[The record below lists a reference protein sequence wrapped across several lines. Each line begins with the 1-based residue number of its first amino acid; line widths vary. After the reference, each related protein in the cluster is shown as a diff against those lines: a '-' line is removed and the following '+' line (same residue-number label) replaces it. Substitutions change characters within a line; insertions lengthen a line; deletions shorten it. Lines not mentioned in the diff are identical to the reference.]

1 MVSVGR
7 PLWGSQLRI
16 VDEAGH
22 ELPERRVGELLIRGP
37 SVMKGYYR
45 NPAATAEALQDGWLR
60 TGDLAYLAEG
70 QLYITGRIKD
80 LIIKRGRN
88 YYPHDLERAVERLP
102 GVRTGC
108 TVAFSV
114 PNEAEGTEDV
124 VLLVETRVADA
135 AGQEALRV
143 EIDRALLAA
152 TGIRADA
159 VRLLPP
165 HTLPKT
171 TSGKIQRRK
180 ARALHTANDLK
191 AEAKAGAWTAVRA
204 VGKSLIGLARFV
216 ERRRRQGRDA

>member
-7 PLWGSQLRI
+7 PLWGARFRI
-16 VDEAGH
+16 VDESGQA
-22 ELPERRVGELLIRGP
+22 LPERRVGQLLVRGP
-37 SVMKGYYR
+37 SVMKGYYKK
-45 NPAATAEALQDGWLR
+45 PAESATALAGGWLH
-60 TGDLAYLAEG
+60 TGDLAYLADG
-70 QLYITGRIKD
+70 QLYITGRLKD

-114 PNEAEGTEDV
+114 PNEAAGTEDV
-124 VLLVETRVADA
+124 VLLVETRLTTA
-135 AGQEALRV
+135 AERAKLEA
-143 EIDRALLAA
+143 EIERALNAA
-152 TGIRADA
+152 TGIRADV

-180 ARALHTANDLK
+180 ARSLYLGAALRPAADGGLV
-191 AEAKAGAWTAVRA
+191 AAAMA
-204 VGKSLIGLARFV
+204 VGKSLVGLVRF
-216 ERRRRQGRDA
+216 ELRRRIGWPS